1 MPSPATHLRAPLLW
15 LLVPLMTGLGA
26 ARLWPPPAFGLLPL
40 ALVAGMSGVAAC
52 CLAVRD
58 GRTAAVAWA
67 GCLLVSAGLGGF
79 VLLHARQPWWH
90 LREERPPREV
100 TVTMEVLQVYPPA
113 PRARTLTGLGRI
125 TATGEFE
132 RELTGRPVYFS
143 VIRRISVAP
152 LRSGRYLIRGVIEPL
167 PREPAGVGFN
177 DYLAN
182 LGIRQKLTRAHLISE
197 TAPPGWFP
205 RFGRRAVDRLE
216 DILRRGL
223 AGHPETA
230 SLYLAMLLGE
240 RAVLSSEQ
248 QNAFMRSGTFHIFSI
263 SGLHVGV
270 IAMALQSVLQLL
282 RMPHRLAVLTSL
294 LVLWLYVQITGGS
307 SPALRAFLMIAFLLA
322 SRAFRLP
329 GNALAAL
336 ATAALVTLLIDPL
349 QLFSTGFQMSYT
361 VVVALV
367 VMGAPLA
374 ERWLARWQP
383 FALLPRADWRWP
395 HQFINWSG
403 RKVIGASAACWVA
416 FLASAPSGI
425 GYFQVLSP
433 GSLVANLVIIPLSTL
448 AIIAGF
454 LSLITGLLGLQ
465 PWSVLLNSAAALT
478 VMIMDW
484 LLQRTIE
491 WPGVYFP
498 AHFTAD
504 WLAPASLI
512 FMTGVMLAGMAG
524 RWSGR
529 YGGYWPPVLAL
540 VLIIILG
547 VKFG

>member
-15 LLVPLMTGLGA
+15 LLVPLMAGLVA
-26 ARLWPPPAFGLLPL
+26 ARLWSPPSCGLLPVAL
-40 ALVAGMSGVAAC
+40 AAGLAGVAAC
-52 CLAVRD
+52 GLALQD
-58 GRTAAVAWA
+58 GRAAAVAWA
-67 GCLLVSAGLGGF
+67 GCLLVSTGLGGF
-79 VLLHARQPWWH
+79 ILLHARQPGLH

-100 TVTMEVLQVYPPA
+100 TVTMEVVQAYPPA
-113 PRARTLTGLGRI
+113 PRARNLTGLGRI

-132 RELTGRPVYFS
+132 RELTGRPIYFS
-143 VIRRISVAP
+143 AIRRISVAP
-152 LRSGRYLIRGVIEPL
+152 VPSGRYLIRGVIETL
-167 PREPAGVGFN
+167 PREPAKAGF
-177 DYLAN
+177 DAYLAS
-182 LGIRQKLTRAHLISE
+182 LGIRQKLTRAHVIRE
-197 TAPPGWFP
+197 TAPPGWFQ
-205 RFGRRAVDRLE
+205 RFGRRAMSRLE
-216 DILRRGL
+216 TILQRGL
-223 AGHPETA
+223 AGHPQTA

-270 IAMALQSVLQLL
+270 IAVALQAVLQLI
-282 RMPHRLAVLTSL
+282 RVPRRPAVFASL
-294 LVLWLYVQITGGS
+294 LVLWVYVQITGGS

-322 SRAFRLP
+322 SRVFRLP

-336 ATAALVTLLIDPL
+336 AAAALVTLLIDPA

-367 VMGAPLA
+367 VMGAPLG

-383 FALLPRADWRWP
+383 FALLPRTDWRWP
-395 HQFINWSG
+395 HTFINWSG
-403 RKVIGASAACWVA
+403 RKLIGAGAACWVA

-433 GSLVANLVIIPLSTL
+433 GSLGANLVIIPLSSL

-454 LSLITGLLGLQ
+454 LSLLTGLAGLS
-465 PWSVLLNSAAALT
+465 PWSVLFNSAAALT
-478 VMIMDW
+478 VMAMDW
-484 LLQRTIE
+484 LLQHTTE

-504 WLAPASLI
+504 WLAPASLV
-512 FMTGVMLAGMAG
+512 FMTGVMLAGAAG
-524 RWSGR
+524 RWAGR

-540 VLIIILG
+540 ALIILLG